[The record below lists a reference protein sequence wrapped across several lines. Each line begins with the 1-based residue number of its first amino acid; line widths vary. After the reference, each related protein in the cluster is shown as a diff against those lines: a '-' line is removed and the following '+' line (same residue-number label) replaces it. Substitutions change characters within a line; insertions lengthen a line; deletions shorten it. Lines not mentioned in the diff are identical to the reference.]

1 MNPLPG
7 VLVFA
12 CKHDGTIMVDDPL
25 AFARE
30 EHKKRR
36 KLYANGL

>member
-1 MNPLPG
+1 MNPRPG
-7 VLVFA
+7 VLVCA
-12 CKHDGTIMVDDPL
+12 CKRDGTIMVDDPL

-36 KLYANGL
+36 KLNANGL